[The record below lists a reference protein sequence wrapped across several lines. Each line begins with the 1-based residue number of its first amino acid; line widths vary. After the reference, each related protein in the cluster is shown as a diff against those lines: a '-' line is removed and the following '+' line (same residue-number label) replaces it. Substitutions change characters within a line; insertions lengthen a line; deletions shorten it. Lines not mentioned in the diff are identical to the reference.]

1 MNQENRRKITQLR
14 HQLHRYPEISMQEY
28 RTKDT
33 LINFIKK
40 ETDLEVTDRG
50 HWFYACYHCG
60 IPGAESIAFR
70 ADFDALAIP
79 EENDLPYCSR
89 NPGVSHRCGHDGHS
103 AVLAGLA
110 LEVAQYGADKD
121 VYFIFQHAEEIGGGG
136 AECAKLISE
145 KGISKVFA
153 FHNLSGYPEGC
164 VAVREGTA
172 QCASKGLTVHLT
184 GTPAHASQPEDGK
197 NPSAACAEL
206 VLEINRAAACKEEYE
221 GLIMATIVQVLSG
234 QKNFG
239 IAASKGEVSVTLRA
253 DYEKDMEKLEGQ
265 IRMKAEE
272 LAARDGL
279 TVDYEESDIFPE
291 TVNDSACLELVRCAG
306 EACGMKVVDMEVSF
320 RASEDFGYYLKQC
333 PGAIF
338 YIGNGEEYPQLHTDS
353 YDFNDQIL
361 ESAAELF
368 KKILEMA

>member
-14 HQLHRYPEISMQEY
+14 HQLHKYPELSMQEY

-40 ETDLEVTDRG
+40 ETDLEVEDRG

-70 ADFDALAIP
+70 ADFDAIAIP

-121 VYFIFQHAEEIGGGG
+121 VYFIFQHAEETGGGG
-136 AECAKLISE
+136 EECAKLIPE

-153 FHNLSGYPEGC
+153 FHNMSGYPERC

-172 QCASKGLTVHLT
+172 QCASKGLTVYLT

-206 VLEINRAAACKEEYE
+206 VLEINRAAACKEDYE

-253 DYEKDMEKLEGQ
+253 DYEKDMEKLEGR
-265 IRMKAEE
+265 IRRKAEE

-279 TVDYEESDIFPE
+279 TVDYGESDIFPE
-291 TVNDSACLELVRCAG
+291 TVNDSVCLEMVRCAG
-306 EACGMKVVDMEVSF
+306 KACGMTVVDMEVPF

-361 ESAAELF
+361 ESAVVLF